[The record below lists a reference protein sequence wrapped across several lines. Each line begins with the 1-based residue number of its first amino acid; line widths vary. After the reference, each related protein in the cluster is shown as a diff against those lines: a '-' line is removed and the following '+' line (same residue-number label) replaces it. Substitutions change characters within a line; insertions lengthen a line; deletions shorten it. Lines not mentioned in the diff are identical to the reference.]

1 MKECLPTCLQQFGLD
16 KLAALSQVVFTEP
29 LAVVVVVVVVVVGY
43 VVVHRSKFW
52 ILLVPGATERLFW

>member
-1 MKECLPTCLQQFGLD
+1 MKECLPTCQQQFGLD

-29 LAVVVVVVVVVVGY
+29 LAVVVVVVVIGY